1 MRAPC
6 WAVVPGNAM
15 VWKLLAIG
23 LGAAAT
29 ALAMFA
35 IWELIDRRHMRQRLA
50 AIADV
55 EREIAARRQALDA
68 ECDGAQR
75 AFEAESA
82 ARRRAVDAELAEHA
96 AELQRARARATDEFA
111 ETVRAASEIYERY
124 TRTQAALRAELA
136 TLRATVAATQAE
148 LQRAQVRLPER
159 ASASLAVP
167 PAPPGPA

>member
-6 WAVVPGNAM
+6 WAVVPGNA
-15 VWKLLAIG
+15 VIWKLLAIG
-23 LGAAAT
+23 LGAVAV
-29 ALAMFA
+29 ALAAFA
-35 IWELIDRRHMRQRLA
+35 IWELVDRRHMRRRLA

-96 AELQRARARATDEFA
+96 AELQRAQLVVPDHAR
-111 ETVRAASEIYERY
+111 V
-124 TRTQAALRAELA
+124 Q
-136 TLRATVAATQAE
+136 
-148 LQRAQVRLPER
+148 
-159 ASASLAVP
+159 P
-167 PAPPGPA
+167 PAAHEIG